1 MLAEGPQEALLM
13 TSYIVM
19 FITIN
24 KTINVPILVM
34 GHVLFSFSQLLI
46 GTSLDHIQT
55 ATSHSP
61 SCLLGLFLA
70 VMFP

>member
-1 MLAEGPQEALLM
+1 M

-46 GTSLDHIQT
+46 GTSRDRIQT

-61 SCLLGLFLA
+61 SYLLGLFLA